1 MAGDVL
7 AGREERHQHSSEQ
20 PAPPW
25 KMPNP
30 ERFGDVSEPQAEPA
44 DWFVP
49 RGARAGVGSDASRV
63 WHVPRHRGQGRSS
76 LGASSIPAACQSFQ
90 RRGSLTWPGLPA
102 AVSLGRAPLAITGTL
117 GRKSILGC
125 FPAEHRIKIPAPC
138 SSSGGTE
145 MREHTAQSFKDVCV
159 SSSAACAM
167 QGGHKTPGKP
177 GLHGKQ
183 CPKRMP

>member
-1 MAGDVL
+1 MLGGKRDTNTAQNSQPRRGKCPTQRGLGMCQSPRLSQQIGLSPVGHGQVL
-7 AGREERHQHSSEQ
+7 AAMPAGFGTSPGTGAKAGAPSGRVPSLLLANHS
-20 PAPPW
+20 
-25 KMPNP
+25 K
-30 ERFGDVSEPQAEPA
+30 
-44 DWFVP
+44 
-49 RGARAGVGSDASRV
+49 GVGAV
-63 WHVPRHRGQGRSS
+63 
-76 LGASSIPAACQSFQ
+76 
-90 RRGSLTWPGLPA
+90 TWPGLPA

-183 CPKRMP
+183 YPKLTP